1 LVIIGSF
8 FKNVII
14 VCVAFDVVVDIV
26 SVFSVVNIVNVV
38 NVVNV
43 INSVIFFKIGILG
56 RRGFPVWG
64 GII

>member
-1 LVIIGSF
+1 MVIIGSI
-8 FKNVII
+8 FKNILI

-26 SVFSVVNIVNVV
+26 SVFSVVNVV

-43 INSVIFFKIGILG
+43 IDSVNFFKIGILG
-56 RRGFPVWG
+56 RRGFPDLG

>member
-1 LVIIGSF
+1 MVIISSI
-8 FKNVII
+8 FKNVLI

-26 SVFSVVNIVNVV
+26 SVFSVVVNVV

-56 RRGFPVWG
+56 RRGFPDLG